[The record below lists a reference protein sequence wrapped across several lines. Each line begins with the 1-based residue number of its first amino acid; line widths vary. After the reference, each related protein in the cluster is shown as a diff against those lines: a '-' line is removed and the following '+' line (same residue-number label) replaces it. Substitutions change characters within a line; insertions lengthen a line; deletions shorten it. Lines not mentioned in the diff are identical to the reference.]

1 MSISYP
7 ITTLNARLNAIAA
20 LADAGATGAL
30 ILIQDGTRPATG
42 GALTNTLATLVMSTT
57 AFITSTVGVLTANA
71 ITDDSSAAA
80 SGTGTWFRV
89 TDSSGVVVMD
99 GDIGT
104 DMVIT
109 PSAVITAASP
119 VSASAMTI
127 TSANA

>member
-1 MSISYP
+1 MV
-7 ITTLNARLNAIAA
+7 LVAC
-20 LADAGATGAL
+20 ADTGATGGY
-30 ILIQDGTRPATG
+30 IRREVGTSPASG
-42 GALTNTLATLVMSTT
+42 GALTKTLATLTMSVA
-57 AFITSTVGVLTANA
+57 AFSAAASGVLTANA

-89 TDSSGVVVMD
+89 TDSAGGFVMD

>member
-1 MSISYP
+1 MTISYP

-42 GALTNTLATLVMSTT
+42 GALTNTLSTLVMSTT

-119 VSASAMTI
+119 VSASSMTI

>member
-1 MSISYP
+1 MTISYP

>member
-1 MSISYP
+1 MTISYP
-7 ITTLNARLNAIAA
+7 ITTLNARLNALAA
-20 LADAGATGAL
+20 LVDAGGTGGL
-30 ILIQDGTRPATG
+30 ILVQDGTRPTTG
-42 GALTNTLATLVMSTT
+42 GALTNTLATLTMSVT
-57 AFITSTVGVLTANA
+57 AFAAAASGVLTANA